1 MKVEKTVK
9 TMLDVKKFIEKEAK
23 YLDNAKIRVTRW
35 CHFDYDLG
43 LQCLDVDVEIWDGEE
58 YIEAI
63 NVYSTDWV
71 NENFDTTD
79 LSLLKKEFVA
89 TSNYVQ
95 KHFDYRYNVE
105 IDNNILLP

>member
-1 MKVEKTVK
+1 MKVKKMVK

-35 CHFDYDLG
+35 CYFENELE
-43 LQCLDVDVEIWDGEE
+43 CLDIDVEIWDGRE

-79 LSLLKKEFVA
+79 SSLLKKEFVA